1 MLEGLRKGTETVKNN
16 PRKTATINCAY
27 CGTQITIPFYESK
40 NRKYCSNQCVAN
52 DNKWKNGIKAAANKT
67 HKENVQRKIIIKQDI
82 IEWVIN
88 NKNLVL
94 NCPKN
99 KIRSTLSGLIK
110 TIEQKY
116 NISDFRSL
124 YDCFDNVTNMK
135 TFLIKLQEIIPEE
148 NVC

>member
-1 MLEGLRKGTETVKNN
+1 MIV
-16 PRKTATINCAY
+16 
-27 CGTQITIPFYESK
+27 PFYEAK
-40 NRKYCSNQCVAN
+40 NRKYCSNQCVA
-52 DNKWKNGIKAAANKT
+52 DDKKWENGIKAAA
-67 HKENVQRKIIIKQDI
+67 HKMHEENMQRKILIKQDI
-82 IEWVIN
+82 VEWVIN
-88 NKNLVL
+88 NKDLVL

-99 KIRSTLSGLIK
+99 KIRSTLSALIK
-110 TIEQKY
+110 TIKQKY